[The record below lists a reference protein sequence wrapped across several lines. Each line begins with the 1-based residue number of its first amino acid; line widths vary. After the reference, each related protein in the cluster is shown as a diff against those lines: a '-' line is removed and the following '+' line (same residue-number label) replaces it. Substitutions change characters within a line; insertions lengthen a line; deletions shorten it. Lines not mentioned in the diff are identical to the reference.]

1 MKKEKTKDKVKEEKN
16 KKVVKA
22 DKKSEKSK
30 DAKIKEKKEV
40 KTKDKKEKEELK
52 KKRLEEK
59 KYYKGLSKEDKKK
72 YKKEHPKKSG
82 VIYYFK
88 QVINELILTV
98 WPNKPY
104 MIKYSIAT
112 FATIIICS
120 VYFSLIYLL
129 FSFIKELR

>member
-1 MKKEKTKDKVKEEKN
+1 MKKEKNKNKVKEEKS
-16 KKVVKA
+16 KKAVK
-22 DKKSEKSK
+22 DTKKTVKSK
-30 DAKIKEKKEV
+30 EDKIKE
-40 KTKDKKEKEELK
+40 KKEKEELK

>member
-1 MKKEKTKDKVKEEKN
+1 MKKEKSKDKVKKE
-16 KKVVKA
+16 KVVKA
-22 DKKSEKSK
+22 DKK
-30 DAKIKEKKEV
+30 DAKIKEKKA
-40 KTKDKKEKEELK
+40 KEELK
-52 KKRLEEK
+52 KKKLEEK
-59 KYYKGLSKEDKKK
+59 KYYKSLSKEDKKK
-72 YKKEHPKKSG
+72 YKKEHQKKSG
-82 VIYYFK
+82 AVYYFK
-88 QVINELILTV
+88 EIINELKITV